1 LKLLLMPLFV
11 HITPENEA
19 NALRRNGISPKGYR
33 PDPESHPEFDRVVW
47 AFPVLP
53 SYVLTHSWSR
63 ELKRSGATTLA
74 AVTFHVPDRE
84 PVFARHFSET
94 ARLMSAAE
102 AVGLIAAMDDP
113 RGLEIMVPRR
123 IAPREIVR
131 VRTLSKAVGWRFW
144 PGAKGKPMKTCD
156 CPICMPRGEVKA
168 KRYRERV
175 YKRMEALSLRD

>member
-1 LKLLLMPLFV
+1 MPLLV
-11 HITPENEA
+11 HIAPENKA
-19 NALRRNGISPKGYR
+19 NTLRRNGISPTRLR
-33 PDPESHPEFDRVVW
+33 PDAERHPEFDRVVW

-74 AVTFHVPDRE
+74 AVTFRVPDRE

-113 RGLEIMVPRR
+113 RGFEIMVPRR
-123 IAPREIVR
+123 IAPREIVG
-131 VRTLSKAVGWRFW
+131 VRTLSKAVGWRYW
-144 PGAKGKPMKTCD
+144 PGAKGRPMTTCD
-156 CPICMPRGEVKA
+156 CPVCIPRGEVKA

-175 YKRMEALSLRD
+175 YKRMDALGLREEL